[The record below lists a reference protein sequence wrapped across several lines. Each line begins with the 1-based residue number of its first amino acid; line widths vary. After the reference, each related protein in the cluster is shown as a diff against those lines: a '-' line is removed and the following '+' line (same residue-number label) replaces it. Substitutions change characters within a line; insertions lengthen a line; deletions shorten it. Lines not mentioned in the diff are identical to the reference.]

1 MQANVEPFFHKQQI
15 DSREFYNN
23 NNNNNNNKS
32 IPL

>member
-23 NNNNNNNKS
+23 NNNNNKS